1 MPIGFVLS
9 GGASLGAIQVG
20 MLHALYERGIAPDLI
35 VATSV
40 GAVNGAFIAS
50 RPPTVST
57 ADALGDIWRKLHR
70 DDVFPPNLVTGLLGF
85 LGRRS
90 SLLPSS
96 GLRRLL
102 ERHIDFERVEDVR
115 IVSRAPRTGS
125 PPRASAG
132 RWPSVASRCCAST
145 SPALAAAKAN
155 SRTATSRRTSRISS
169 PPGRPAPPR
178 PASAP

>member
-1 MPIGFVLS
+1 MPIRFVLS

-57 ADALGDIWRKLHR
+57 AEALGEIWRKIHR
-70 DDVFPPNLVTGLLGF
+70 DKVFPPNLVTGLLGF

-90 SLLPSS
+90 SLLPSG

-102 ERHIDFERVEDVR
+102 ERHIDFERVEDAAIPFHVIGVDMKAVASDGSPR
-115 IVSRAPRTGS
+115 AMSSRRSSPAPRCRPFS
-125 PPRASAG
+125 R
-132 RWPSVASRCCAST
+132 PSVG
-145 SPALAAAKAN
+145 
-155 SRTATSRRTSRISS
+155 ATWS
-169 PPGRPAPPR
+169 
-178 PASAP
+178 

>member
-1 MPIGFVLS
+1 MPIGFVLP

-20 MLHALYERGIAPDLI
+20 MLHALYERGIWPDLI

-96 GLRRLL
+96 GLRRPRCGPRLR
-102 ERHIDFERVEDVR
+102 EG
-115 IVSRAPRTGS
+115 APRLS
-125 PPRASAG
+125 WRA
-132 RWPSVASRCCAST
+132 
-145 SPALAAAKAN
+145 
-155 SRTATSRRTSRISS
+155 
-169 PPGRPAPPR
+169 
-178 PASAP
+178 

>member
-57 ADALGDIWRKLHR
+57 AEALGEIWRKIHR
-70 DDVFPPNLVTGLLGF
+70 DKVFPPNLVTGLLGF
-85 LGRRS
+85 LGLRS
-90 SLLPSS
+90 SLLPNT
-96 GLRRLL
+96 GLRHLL
-102 ERHIDFERVEDVR
+102 ERHIDFERLELGSFDRHVFTPAGVDEAGAAAYRDVQRLGGRPSRCVDPTWTARPLAAEQAYAFVVEDPG
-115 IVSRAPRTGS
+115 APFDRLIQ
-125 PPRASAG
+125 R
-132 RWPSVASRCCAST
+132 V
-145 SPALAAAKAN
+145 
-155 SRTATSRRTSRISS
+155 
-169 PPGRPAPPR
+169 
-178 PASAP
+178 